1 MSRKRK
7 LASNWASE
15 CRSAIEAGDLDTV
28 RNIKKQLETLESE
41 AQGRLIRL
49 QPGTGVCMIDSNQSQ
64 DQDLRYNMNVR
75 DVSATFTAGPKA
87 AKFSISFRNENVE
100 GDETIVVESELFHYE
115 HGECDRVDD
124 TEILAFLQKAGLED
138 ALPECTDVYGDP
150 NERRRWVY
158 GDVVCDAVECV
169 VGKYGRK
176 DSCGVGLGMGCE
188 DIYSWL
194 GLDY

>member
-1 MSRKRK
+1 
-7 LASNWASE
+7 
-15 CRSAIEAGDLDTV
+15 
-28 RNIKKQLETLESE
+28 
-41 AQGRLIRL
+41 
-49 QPGTGVCMIDSNQSQ
+49 MIDSNQSQ

-115 HGECDRVDD
+115 HGECDGVDD

-158 GDVVCDAVECV
+158 GDVVRDAVTFV
-169 VGKYGRK
+169 IGKYGQQ
-176 DSCGVGLGMGCE
+176 DSCSVGLGMSYG

-194 GLDY
+194 GLDNYDY